1 MATPAT
7 IAEVARAT
15 PVVDATDVLVVGGG
29 PAGVSAAVAAARSG
43 ARVTLVERY
52 PYLGGLASGGMVLVL
67 DDMVNGAEIT
77 TTGLVGELIERLEK
91 LGLAVSPPP
100 EDRRVGWDAWRR
112 WARWGCNDFRA
123 RGKPQPIVYAV
134 AFDPDGWKRVSDDI
148 VVESGIN
155 LRLHSWFS
163 APIVEDA
170 RMRGVVVETKSG
182 RQALLADVVVDATG
196 DLDVAAAAGAP
207 HAVGSYM
214 VTKGMELA
222 THEHIAHDRRE
233 DHGQRDSRRRRDG
246 NPLAQRHDSVS
257 QHVADAPHRVQQV
270 PGTCGGSR
278 RRCRASCGA
287 TARTWSGTTRSRS
300 RT

>member
-1 MATPAT
+1 TPAT

-123 RGKPQPIVYAV
+123 RGKP
-134 AFDPDGWKRVSDDI
+134 
-148 VVESGIN
+148 
-155 LRLHSWFS
+155 S
-163 APIVEDA
+163 A
-170 RMRGVVVETKSG
+170 
-182 RQALLADVVVDATG
+182 ATW
-196 DLDVAAAAGAP
+196 
-207 HAVGSYM
+207 
-214 VTKGMELA
+214 
-222 THEHIAHDRRE
+222 
-233 DHGQRDSRRRRDG
+233 SRRCSGWATSTPTRRSG
-246 NPLAQRHDSVS
+246 SSTSIQKNSRSSTARPSTCWA
-257 QHVADAPHRVQQV
+257 A

-287 TARTWSGTTRSRS
+287 TARTWSGSMRSRS